1 MNCSELQAGLFAYLD
16 GEFTPEAR
24 LELETHLSGCAACR
38 GTVDVERHRLDTLK
52 AAARS
57 HSPRA
62 PEALKARLAQGFAA
76 ERRTVRLRSTLK
88 WSAAA
93 ASVAFCLVAGH
104 HQWRVFHRRQLV
116 EDVAQRHAR
125 QYPMEISQPSAAQL
139 EAWFGGKLDH
149 RVAVPQ
155 FPNTVAQGARLLN
168 VRERQA
174 AYIRYDAPRAN
185 RGELGHLGLF
195 VYGDQGENPELRP
208 LSEAEVEASHG
219 YNVVSWREGDVVYQL
234 VTDLDEQDIR
244 QLLPAQVDDSG
255 AGLPTLDVK
264 PASLRQ

>member
-16 GEFTPEAR
+16 GEFTPEGR
-24 LELETHLSGCAACR
+24 LELEEHLAGCGTCKT
-38 GTVDVERHRLDTLK
+38 TVDAERHRLDTLK
-52 AAARS
+52 AAARAQ
-57 HSPRA
+57 SPRA
-62 PEALKARLAQGFAA
+62 PEALKARLAQGLAA
-76 ERRTVRLRSTLK
+76 QRRVERLRSSLR

-104 HQWRVFHRRQLV
+104 HQWRVFQRRQLV
-116 EDVAQRHAR
+116 EDVAQRHAKHF
-125 QYPMEISQPSAAQL
+125 PMEISQPSAAQL

-174 AYIRYDAPRAN
+174 AYIRYDAPRGD
-185 RGELGHLGLF
+185 RGEPGHLGLF
-195 VYGDQGENPELRP
+195 VYGDHGENAELRP

-219 YNVVSWREGDVVYQL
+219 FNVVTWREGDVVYQL
-234 VTDLDEQDIR
+234 VTDLDERDIR
-244 QLLPAQVDDSG
+244 QLLPPQGVGGG
-255 AGLPTLDVK
+255 AGMPTLDVK
-264 PASLRQ
+264 PASLQQ